1 MILDSL
7 PSLFSYVIIKETKT
21 TESQRTNTEAVFPT
35 TGSVSL
41 SETFFKPW
49 GTERCGRQHE
59 DKERQL
65 KSDIGPQYENKK
77 RPPDCHIHGMPCRKC
92 LQSKTRHFGSTENQ
106 KLRIDDMHG
115 MLVGSFGPP
124 CLAIKHSFLP
134 GEKTLPALSGNRF
147 PAPQKCSRRPLS
159 CSPRRFSWAASDT
172 GIRRAS
178 FSEVLL
184 QAEPC
189 PGAGPL
195 QTSAGSGTES
205 GEMFPPGPRH
215 PPPLQRRSEK
225 T

>member
-134 GEKTLPALSGNRF
+134 EKKLCPPF
-147 PAPQKCSRRPLS
+147 PATDFPHRRNAAGDLFPVPPDASHGRHQTPASDAHRFQKCSFRRNHARERGLCRPQQDQARKVAK
-159 CSPRRFSWAASDT
+159 CSLRDP
-172 GIRRAS
+172 GI
-178 FSEVLL
+178 
-184 QAEPC
+184 
-189 PGAGPL
+189 
-195 QTSAGSGTES
+195 
-205 GEMFPPGPRH
+205 
-215 PPPLQRRSEK
+215 PPLQRRSEK